1 MVHIHFKCDNLI
13 STSKI
18 CFYLFCK
25 NVFLRSFDF
34 YLKYFDSQ
42 TDKVY
47 GIIVLLTTIKLLM
60 TNIIIH
66 EKKEF
71 AQAVQKPVVIK
82 PIKDSIMNKHI

>member
-1 MVHIHFKCDNLI
+1 MGQPNQHEYNMSWFV
-13 STSKI
+13 
-18 CFYLFCK
+18 CK
-25 NVFLRSFDF
+25 NIVLRSFAF
-34 YLKYFDSQ
+34 NFVSFDSQ
-42 TDKVY
+42 NDKFSW
-47 GIIVLLTTIKLLM
+47 IIVFLTTIKLLM